1 MINIK
6 PRKKLKKDM
15 MILLKF
21 TKKIIKSFRIMSL
34 TLINKIRIRI
44 KIKFRKT
51 VKFQNKYFI
60 LTCIM
65 R

>member
-21 TKKIIKSFRIMSL
+21 TKKITKSFRIMSL
-34 TLINKIRIRI
+34 TLINKIRIWI

-51 VKFQNKYFI
+51 VKLQNKYFI
-60 LTCIM
+60 LTFIM